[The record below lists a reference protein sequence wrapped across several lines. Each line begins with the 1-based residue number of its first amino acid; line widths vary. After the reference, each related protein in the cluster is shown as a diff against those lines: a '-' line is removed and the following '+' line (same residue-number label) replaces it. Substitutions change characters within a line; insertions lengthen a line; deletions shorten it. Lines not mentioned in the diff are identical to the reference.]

1 MRRKRCGDYEPRLV
15 NLSRRINAALK
26 KMDNAS
32 AFVEEAVEAELIRQS
47 LIDPREVSVEPVG

>member
-1 MRRKRCGDYEPRLV
+1 V
-15 NLSRRINAALK
+15 NLSKRINAALK

-32 AFVEEAVEAELIRQS
+32 AFVEEAVEAELLRQS